1 MMKKII
7 TVEVK
12 LPSCPHVNN
21 CSPITI
27 LRRMFNRLGYCL
39 VRTIPILVH
48 NDIGLYRLY
57 R

>member
-1 MMKKII
+1 MKKII